1 MGDYKV
7 NGTTYRFPDSYDD
20 EKVKGILAAQGV
32 ISTAP
37 TGPKVPALPR
47 GLQADAPPPYSQG
60 ATAEKH
66 GFKWQ
71 PEQEMSPEKFGEQLP
86 GAAVTLASALMG
98 PEVGILGRMA
108 GVGGTGAAS
117 TMLGN
122 LLQGKPQDITETAI
136 NGGLAAG
143 TEGVGSLLGTLMQK
157 TAAKS
162 AATKQLQDLIMS
174 HKAASMGH
182 QNTALE
188 HQGSIN
194 ELAPQLP
201 EAKEALAKASQ
212 AAEAKAVQTARETQ
226 AAAVEKAQAAL
237 DTQIAKGSQ
246 LEKKFTTQQQ
256 KIQTALKPENLD
268 FEARA
273 ANPHTEGTSSWADF
287 NKKFVA
293 QQKIDLQNQLEAA
306 KLKYTTAKE
315 THAAFTEKL
324 KEDAVAAKKL
334 KVEPKPVDVEGL
346 PEHSAYNELKSK
358 LTDARKA
365 QASARLE
372 QQKVD
377 LRTKA
382 LQEAQQP
389 ETGGLLGAVGK
400 TVGGP
405 VGKAASIY
413 ALYRLLSGQGQ

>member
-37 TGPKVPALPR
+37 AGPKVPALPR

-122 LLQGKPQDITETAI
+122 LLQGKPQDMTESAI

-143 TEGVGSLLGTLMQK
+143 TEGIGSVLGKVMQGQ
-157 TAAKS
+157 AAKS
-162 AATKQLQDLIMS
+162 AAAKQVQELLLGHQATQLE
-174 HKAASMGH
+174 HRAALNELTPKLAEAQAKLKAA
-182 QNTALE
+182 
-188 HQGSIN
+188 
-194 ELAPQLP
+194 P
-201 EAKEALAKASQ
+201 EDEPWKVRKA
-212 AAEAKAVQTARETQ
+212 AKAVA
-226 AAAVEKAQAAL
+226 
-237 DTQIAKGSQ
+237 
-246 LEKKFTTQQQ
+246 
-256 KIQTALKPENLD
+256 
-268 FEARA
+268 
-273 ANPHTEGTSSWADF
+273 
-287 NKKFVA
+287 
-293 QQKIDLQNQLEAA
+293 DLQTEQTRLKTAHEAA
-306 KLKYTTAKE
+306 GIQHDKVKLLQGA
-315 THAAFTEKL
+315 
-324 KEDAVAAKKL
+324 
-334 KVEPKPVDVEGL
+334 EG
-346 PEHSAYNELKSK
+346 K
-358 LTDARKA
+358 D
-365 QASARLE
+365 
-372 QQKVD
+372 
-377 LRTKA
+377 
-382 LQEAQQP
+382 
-389 ETGGLLGAVGK
+389 GGLLSAVGK